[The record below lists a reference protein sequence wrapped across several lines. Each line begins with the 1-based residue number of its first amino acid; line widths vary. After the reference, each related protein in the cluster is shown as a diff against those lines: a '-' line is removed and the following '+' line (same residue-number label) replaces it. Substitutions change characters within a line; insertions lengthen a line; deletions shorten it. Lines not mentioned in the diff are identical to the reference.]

1 MTGETS
7 ESDAD
12 FITVT
17 TDNEAGSETSGVEY
31 EEEEKELESGG
42 RGTKRLANESLSS
55 ETREKKSK
63 GKTEQ
68 TQKHNDAN
76 KNTPRN

>member
-7 ESDAD
+7 ESEAE

-17 TDNEAGSETSGVEY
+17 TDNEAENETSGMEY
-31 EEEEKELESGG
+31 EEEETKLESGG
-42 RGTKRLANESLSS
+42 RGTKRLANEILLP
-55 ETREKKSK
+55 ETREQKSK

-68 TQKHNDAN
+68 TQKDNDVN
-76 KNTPRN
+76 ENTPRN